1 MLTRPLGATA
11 KALNSKAEKLGTR
24 FRQSQ
29 LLRDKPAGKEG
40 FGRSLRPR
48 SIKLLTRN
56 PGQTWAS
63 ARRLIERRIV

>member
-1 MLTRPLGATA
+1 MLTRPLGTTA
-11 KALNSKAEKLGTR
+11 KALNSKAEKLATR
-24 FRQSQ
+24 SGNLKSETTRQ
-29 LLRDKPAGKEG
+29 GKKG